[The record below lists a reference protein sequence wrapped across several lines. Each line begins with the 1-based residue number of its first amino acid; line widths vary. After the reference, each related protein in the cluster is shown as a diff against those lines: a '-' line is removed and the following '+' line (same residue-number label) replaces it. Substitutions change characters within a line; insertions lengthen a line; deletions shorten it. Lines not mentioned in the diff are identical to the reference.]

1 MPRYKV
7 LIKKSAVKEI
17 EALPEQNRLRV
28 GAIIDGLANE
38 PRPHG
43 SQKIHGASNV
53 YRQRDGDYRIVYE
66 IRDRELVVTVVQVG
80 NRREVYR

>member
-7 LIKKSAVKEI
+7 LIKKSAIKEI
-17 EALPEQNRLRV
+17 EALPESNRRRV
-28 GAIIDGLANE
+28 GDIIDGLANE
-38 PRPHG
+38 PRSHG

-53 YRQRDGDYRIVYE
+53 YRQRDGDYRVVYE
-66 IRDRELVVTVVQVG
+66 VRDQELIVSVVQVG

>member
-1 MPRYKV
+1 V

-17 EALPEQNRLRV
+17 EALPEQNKRRV

-53 YRQRDGDYRIVYE
+53 YRQRDGDYRVVYE
-66 IRDRELVVTVVQVG
+66 IMDRELVVTVVQVG